1 MQWTWNTNP
10 KTVTDIPKSLTHLP
24 SFYQSPSEKDRFDR
38 MGAQILAAKRR
49 KNITMELCLYGWGN
63 VEDWGYRYGQLWRTS
78 NDIRKGTF
86 ISYIYCRKYWFFSR
100 NLCPALLKVQHD
112 FGPSKWFYTWYVQ
125 IVLVYSILKK
135 KMWISNND
143 FSFYGSK

>member
-1 MQWTWNTNP
+1 MCDKKVKFFDFFFAIRKNKKCNRHEIRTK

-86 ISYIYCRKYWFFSR
+86 ISY
-100 NLCPALLKVQHD
+100 LH
-112 FGPSKWFYTWYVQ
+112 
-125 IVLVYSILKK
+125 IL
-135 KMWISNND
+135 
-143 FSFYGSK
+143 